1 MTSRGVGV
9 AIAAGGCWL
18 AARTLGIPELQSA
31 AVAILTL
38 LAAALLWSRVLPS
51 KLALTREV
59 RPMTLGFGE
68 QATVQLT
75 LTNVGRLPTP
85 PLTIHDDV
93 PGTLVDHTPARLRPI
108 RPGHRATATYT
119 LTGRQRG
126 RAVLGPLTVTGRDTF
141 GLAQRRRTL
150 PGTAE
155 VVIYPRVVPL
165 PDGLPMGNATGLGGD
180 GARHRTPSGQD
191 LADIREYVRGDDLR
205 TIHWPSTAHRGK
217 LMVRRSE
224 DLLTPQATVVLDLRP
239 SRHAGHGPDASVE
252 VAIAAAA
259 SATDHLAARGRSVTL
274 LDRPVTRPPGPRPAA
289 AWLAHLATTTPE
301 EVDLDA
307 LYRQVATGVA
317 GDGALIA
324 IVSTPPD
331 AELRSLVRAGRAA
344 SSRLALVIDAGT
356 FQGRTPDPATDEAV
370 SGLLATGWRAAPLRH
385 GDDLAARWRELLTRA
400 TRRPTGVG

>member
-9 AIAAGGCWL
+9 AIATGGCWL
-18 AARTLGIPELQSA
+18 AARILGIPELQSA
-31 AVAILTL
+31 AVAMLTL
-38 LAAALLWSRVLPS
+38 VAAALLWSRVLPS

-59 RPMTLGFGE
+59 RPTTLAFGE
-68 QATVQLT
+68 RATVHLT
-75 LTNVGRLPTP
+75 LTNIGRLPTP
-85 PLTIHDDV
+85 PLTIDDDA
-93 PGTLVDHTPARLRPI
+93 PSTLVDHTQARLSPI

-119 LTGRQRG
+119 LSGNQRG

-141 GLAQRRRTL
+141 GLARRRRTL

-155 VVIYPRVVPL
+155 VVIYPRIVAL
-165 PDGLPMGNATGLGGD
+165 PDGLPMGTATGVGGD
-180 GARHRTPSGQD
+180 GTRRRAPSGSD

-205 TIHWPSTAHRGK
+205 AIHWPSTAHRGK

-239 SRHAGHGPDASVE
+239 SRHAGRGPDASVE
-252 VAIAAAA
+252 VAISAAA
-259 SATDHLAARGRSVTL
+259 SATDHLAGHGRGVTL

-289 AWLAHLATTTPE
+289 AWLTHLATTAPE

-307 LYRQVATGVA
+307 LYRQIATGVA
-317 GDGALIA
+317 GDGALLA
-324 IVSTPPD
+324 IVTTPRD

-356 FQGRTPDPATDEAV
+356 FRGRAPDQATDEAV
-370 SGLLATGWRAAPLRH
+370 SGLLAVGWRAAPLRH
-385 GDDLAARWRELLTRA
+385 GDELTARWRELLSRT

>member
-1 MTSRGVGV
+1 MTSRGIGV

-38 LAAALLWSRVLPS
+38 LVAALLWARVLPS

-59 RPMTLGFGE
+59 RPTTLGFGE
-68 QATVQLT
+68 RAIVHLT
-75 LTNVGRLPTP
+75 LVNIGRLPTP
-85 PLTIHDDV
+85 PLTIHDAAPDA
-93 PGTLVDHTPARLRPI
+93 LVDHTPARLSPI
-108 RPGHRATATYT
+108 RPAHRATATYT

-126 RAVLGPLTVTGRDTF
+126 RTVLGPLTVTGHDTF
-141 GLAQRRRTL
+141 GLARRRRTL

-155 VVIYPRVVPL
+155 VVIYPHVVAL
-165 PDGLPMGNATGLGGD
+165 PDGLPTGNATGVGGV
-180 GARHRTPSGQD
+180 GARRRTPSGQD

-205 TIHWPSTAHRGK
+205 AIHWPSTAHRGK

-224 DLLTPQATVVLDLRP
+224 DLLTPQATIVLDLRP
-239 SRHAGHGPDASVE
+239 SRHAGRGPDASVE
-252 VAIAAAA
+252 AAISAAA

-274 LDRPVTRPPGPRPAA
+274 LDRPVTRPPGPRPAS
-289 AWLAHLATTTPE
+289 AWLTSLATTVPE

-307 LYRQVATGVA
+307 LYRQIATGVA

-324 IVSTPPD
+324 IVTTPRE

-344 SSRLALVIDAGT
+344 STRLALVIDAGT
-356 FQGRTPDPATDEAV
+356 FQGRAPDPSSDDAV

-385 GDDLAARWRELLTRA
+385 GDDLATRWRELLTRT